1 LADGTAERACYF
13 ADPLVDGTS
22 WLDTI
27 AMVFQ
32 NEMGVFHFE
41 TNRWDMKAEELA
53 LSELL
58 DLSEGR
64 FDLHGRRLVLHS
76 SDAMAQLRKDLVA
89 TVGAEQAR
97 RLLTRFG
104 NFWGRADAAAM
115 KRIFHWDSLEDW
127 IKAGPRMHTLQG
139 VTRVTMKALDV
150 DLAAGRFQM
159 EVTWHDSAEADEQ
172 RLALGPSTEPV
183 CWTMVGYAS
192 GYASFCTGLEVFF
205 VEEKCRGKGDRICS
219 AVGRDRT
226 SWGQQIEPYVS
237 YFRADDIHGHVVRL
251 SEELKEKMK
260 EIARQ
265 RRRIASLEKAVAMTP
280 VEVHSSVYR
289 QVIEL
294 ASRVARHD
302 SSVIITGESGT
313 GKEVLARHI
322 HRVSPRADG
331 PFLAVNC
338 GALPETLLESE
349 LFGHKAGAFTGASRD
364 RLGLFEEANG
374 GTVFLDEIGDVS
386 PNMQSKLLRV
396 LQEREIVRIGENRP
410 RKVDIR
416 VIAASNKDIK
426 RAVKDGRF
434 REDLYYRLG
443 VIEIEVPPLRDRP
456 EDIVSLARHLVVKTA
471 TRLGLE
477 RLRLDSTAL
486 DCLTSYTWPG
496 NVRELENVL
505 ERAAVLCKDEVIRPE
520 DLPAGVA
527 QTIASP
533 LPSSAGGDQSLRE
546 VERRHIQAV
555 LQSVG
560 GNRTQAA
567 KILGISTA
575 TLWRHLRRQ

>member
-1 LADGTAERACYF
+1 
-13 ADPLVDGTS
+13 
-22 WLDTI
+22 
-27 AMVFQ
+27 M
-32 NEMGVFHFE
+32 
-41 TNRWDMKAEELA
+41 
-53 LSELL
+53 
-58 DLSEGR
+58 
-64 FDLHGRRLVLHS
+64 
-76 SDAMAQLRKDLVA
+76 
-89 TVGAEQAR
+89 
-97 RLLTRFG
+97 
-104 NFWGRADAAAM
+104 
-115 KRIFHWDSLEDW
+115 
-127 IKAGPRMHTLQG
+127 
-139 VTRVTMKALDV
+139 
-150 DLAAGRFQM
+150 
-159 EVTWHDSAEADEQ
+159 
-172 RLALGPSTEPV
+172 
-183 CWTMVGYAS
+183 
-192 GYASFCTGLEVFF
+192 
-205 VEEKCRGKGDRICS
+205 
-219 AVGRDRT
+219 
-226 SWGQQIEPYVS
+226 
-237 YFRADDIHGHVVRL
+237 
-251 SEELKEKMK
+251 
-260 EIARQ
+260 
-265 RRRIASLEKAVAMTP
+265 
-280 VEVHSSVYR
+280 
-289 QVIEL
+289 IEL

-302 SSVIITGESGT
+302 TSVIITGESGT

-322 HRVSPRADG
+322 HRVSPRAEG

-349 LFGHKAGAFTGASRD
+349 LFGHKAGAFTGASHD

-386 PNMQSKLLRV
+386 AGMQTKLLRV
-396 LQEREIVRIGENRP
+396 LQEREIVRVGENRP

-456 EDIVSLARHLVVKTA
+456 EDIVSLARHLVAKTA

-505 ERAAVLCKDEVIRPE
+505 ERAAVLCKDDVIRPE
-520 DLPAGVA
+520 DLPAGVV
-527 QTIASP
+527 QTIAGPLSSP
-533 LPSSAGGDQSLRE
+533 AGGDQSLRE

-567 KILGISTA
+567 RILGISTA

>member
-1 LADGTAERACYF
+1 
-13 ADPLVDGTS
+13 
-22 WLDTI
+22 
-27 AMVFQ
+27 
-32 NEMGVFHFE
+32 
-41 TNRWDMKAEELA
+41 MKAEELA
-53 LSELL
+53 LGELL

-76 SDAMAQLRKDLVA
+76 SDAMAQLRKDLIE
-89 TVGAEQAR
+89 TVGLEQAR

-115 KRIFHWDSLEDW
+115 KRIFRWDTVEDW
-127 IKAGPRMHTLQG
+127 ISAGPRMHTLQG
-139 VTRVTMKALDV
+139 VSRVTVKTLDTEP
-150 DLAAGRFQM
+150 AAGRFHM

-172 RLALGPSTEPV
+172 RLALGPSIEPV

-205 VEEKCRGKGDRICS
+205 VEDKCRGKGDRVCS
-219 AVGRDRT
+219 AVGRDRP
-226 SWGQQIEPYVS
+226 SWGQEIEPYVS
-237 YFRADDIHGHVVRL
+237 YFHADDIQGHVMRL
-251 SEELKEKMK
+251 TVELKEKMK

-265 RRRIASLEKAVAMTP
+265 RRRIASLEKVAGVTP
-280 VEVHSSVYR
+280 VEVHSSAYR
-289 QVIEL
+289 QVIEF

-322 HRVSPRADG
+322 HQVSPRSDG

-386 PNMQSKLLRV
+386 PNMQTKLLRV
-396 LQEREIVRIGENRP
+396 LQEREIVRVGENRP
-410 RKVDIR
+410 RKVDNR

-443 VIEIEVPPLRDRP
+443 VIEIEVPALRNRR
-456 EDIVSLARHLVVKTA
+456 EDIVSLARHLVAKTA
-471 TRLGLE
+471 ARLGMDQ
-477 RLRLDSTAL
+477 LRLDSTAL
-486 DCLTSYTWPG
+486 DCLNSYNWPG

-505 ERAAVLCKDEVIRPE
+505 ERAAVLCRDGVIRPE
-520 DLPAGVA
+520 DLPLSIA
-527 QTIASP
+527 QTLSAPLHLQSAS
-533 LPSSAGGDQSLRE
+533 DQSLRE
-546 VERRHIQAV
+546 VQRRHIQAV
-555 LQSVG
+555 LESVG
-560 GNRTQAA
+560 GSRTRAA
-567 KILGISTA
+567 KILGISSA
-575 TLWRHLRRQ
+575 TLWRRLRER